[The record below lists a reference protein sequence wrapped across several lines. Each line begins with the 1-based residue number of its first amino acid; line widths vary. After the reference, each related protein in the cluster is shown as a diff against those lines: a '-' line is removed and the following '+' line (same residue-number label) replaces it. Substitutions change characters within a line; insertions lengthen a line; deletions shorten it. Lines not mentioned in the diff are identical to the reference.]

1 MSIKAHIPNT
11 ITLCN
16 LLCGCMAIISAF
28 QSNDPAWGLPDYSL
42 AMIFIGLAALFDFCD
57 GFAARMLHAYSD
69 VGKELDSLSDLVS
82 FGVAPAMILFNFI
95 SSSTG
100 GSPVAWLALFIAAM
114 GALRLARF
122 NVDTRQTTSFIGLPI
137 PASALFWI
145 GAIGWMQV
153 HGYPSHG
160 IVIALIIIMSL
171 LMVSPLPMFSL
182 KFKSWGW
189 RENLRRYV
197 IIAAAVLFIVTDGL
211 AGLAWTILLY
221 ILISMF
227 GRRIDA

>member
-16 LLCGCMAIISAF
+16 LLCGCMAIIFAF
-28 QSNDPAWGLPDYSL
+28 KSNNPVWGLPDYSL

-57 GFAARMLHAYSD
+57 GFAARLLHAYSD

-197 IIAAAVLFIVTDGL
+197 IIAAAVLFVVTEGL
-211 AGLAWTILLY
+211 AGMAWTILLY

>member
-16 LLCGCMAIISAF
+16 LLCGCMAIIFTF
-28 QSNDPAWGLPDYSL
+28 QGNDPSAALPGYFL
-42 AMIFIGLAALFDFCD
+42 PMIFIGLAALFDFCD
-57 GFAARMLHAYSD
+57 GFAARLLHAYSA

-82 FGVAPAMILFNFI
+82 FGVAPALMLFSFI

-122 NVDTRQTTSFIGLPI
+122 NVDDRQTTSFIGLPI

-153 HGYPSHG
+153 HGCPSG
-160 IVIALIIIMSL
+160 GVMVTLIIIMSL

-189 RENLRRYV
+189 RDNLRRYL
-197 IIAAAVLFIVTDGL
+197 IIAAAVLFVITDGV
-211 AGLAWTILLY
+211 AGLAWTVLLY